1 MIHDVDE
8 TLRRILESDVL
19 PGSDVTVTFEAPT
32 KDWAARRSGPTLNV
46 YLYDIREDVKR
57 REVMYERVGG
67 AITAT
72 SARQPARMFR
82 LAYLMTA
89 WTVRPEDEHR
99 LLSACL
105 ECFLR
110 YDALPRESL
119 VGGLAEAGI
128 STLATIAQPPGDQRK
143 ATDIWSAIGGELKPS
158 LDLVVTAPFV
168 PGREISLAAPV
179 DAPPEFALSS
189 PEGHSE
195 TVSPRRSAEDQ
206 LAADAQRD

>member
-8 TLRRILESDVL
+8 SLRQLLERDVL

-57 REVMYERVGG
+57 REVMYERLGG
-67 AITAT
+67 ANSAAA
-72 SARQPARMFR
+72 ARQPARMFR

-105 ECFLR
+105 ACFLR
-110 YDALPRESL
+110 YDALPHDAL
-119 VGGLAEAGI
+119 VGDLADAGT
-128 STLATIAQPPGDQRK
+128 STLVTIAQPPGDQRK
-143 ATDIWSAIGGELKPS
+143 ASDIWSAIGGELKPS
-158 LDLVVTAPFV
+158 LDLVVTAPFL
-168 PGREISLAAPV
+168 PGRQIALAAPV
-179 DAPPEFALSS
+179 DGPPEFALSDA
-189 PEGHSE
+189 EGRNE
-195 TVSPRRSAEDQ
+195 TVRSRPAV
-206 LAADAQRD
+206 ATANNG